1 MSLLP
6 LALVVIAAFIHAT
19 WNLLAKRAAGAGSA
33 FVFASNVITCVAYLP
48 WVGWVLAHGTHVW
61 SLPVAACVVLSGILH
76 LGYSLCLQRGYQ
88 VADLSVVYPIARGT
102 GPLLSSVG
110 AFILL
115 REAPTAQGIVGLLAV
130 VAGIGL
136 ISTQGDLS
144 AFRKPRGMDGVRWG
158 TATGSL
164 IAGYTVVDGY
174 GVKLLGIHPVVL
186 DWFTN
191 FIRFLILAPIVAS
204 NWTQTK
210 ARMKGYWLL
219 AIGVGLLSPLSYI
232 LVLSAIEIG
241 APLSLVAPAREMSM
255 MIGAMFGMLILG
267 ERVTAWRIVG
277 CLILIL
283 GVVLLGSAGSGEAAH
298 LPGMERSGTLRLL
311 AD

>member
-6 LALVVIAAFIHAT
+6 LSLVILAAFIHAT
-19 WNLLAKRAAGAGSA
+19 WNLLAKRAAAAGPA

-48 WVGWVLAHGTHVW
+48 WVGWVRSHGAHVW
-61 SLPVAACVVLSGILH
+61 SLPVIACVVLSGIFH

-102 GPLLSSVG
+102 GPLLSSIG

-115 REAPTAQGIVGLLAV
+115 RETPSAQGIFGLLTV
-130 VAGIGL
+130 VAGIGF

-144 AFRKPRGMDGVRWG
+144 AFRKPRGQDGVRWG

-186 DWFTN
+186 DWFGN
-191 FIRFLILAPIVAS
+191 LFRFFMLAPIVLS
-204 NWTQTK
+204 NP
-210 ARMKGYWLL
+210 AGAMERMKGHWWL
-219 AIGVGLLSPLSYI
+219 ATGVGLLAPMSYI
-232 LVLSAIEIG
+232 LVLSAIEMG

-255 MIGAMFGMLILG
+255 MVGALFGMLILG
-267 ERVTAWRIVG
+267 ERVNGWRLIG
-277 CLILIL
+277 CAILIL
-283 GVVLLGSAGSGEAAH
+283 GVLLLGAA
-298 LPGMERSGTLRLL
+298 
-311 AD
+311 

>member
-6 LALVVIAAFIHAT
+6 LTLVILAAFIHAT
-19 WNLLAKRAAGAGSA
+19 WNLLAKRASAAGPA
-33 FVFASNVITCVAYLP
+33 FVFAYNVVACVAYLP
-48 WVGWVLAHGTHVW
+48 WVGWVLVHHAQVW
-61 SLPVAACVVLSGILH
+61 SWPVAGCLVLSALIH
-76 LGYSLCLQRGYQ
+76 LAYSLCLQRGYQ

-102 GPLLSSVG
+102 GPLLSSIG

-115 REAPTAQGIVGLLAV
+115 RETPSAQGILGLLAV
-130 VAGIGL
+130 VAGIGF

-144 AFRKPRGMDGVRWG
+144 AFRKPRGLDGVRWG

-191 FIRFLILAPIVAS
+191 FIRFCILAPIVMS
-204 NWTQTK
+204 NWAQAK

-219 AIGVGLLSPLSYI
+219 AAGVGLLSPLSYI
-232 LVLSAIEIG
+232 LVLSAIEMG

-255 MIGAMFGMLILG
+255 MVGAMFGMLILG
-267 ERVTAWRIVG
+267 ERVTEWRIVG
-277 CLILIL
+277 CLILIF
-283 GVVLLGSAGSGEAAH
+283 GVVLLGSA
-298 LPGMERSGTLRLL
+298 RT
-311 AD
+311 

>member
-6 LALVVIAAFIHAT
+6 FLLVVLAAFIHAT
-19 WNLLAKRAAGAGSA
+19 WNLLAKRASAAGPA
-33 FVFASNVITCVAYLP
+33 FVFAYNVVACVAYLP
-48 WVGWVLAHGTHVW
+48 WVGWVLVHHAQVW
-61 SLPVAACVVLSGILH
+61 SWPVAGCLVLSALIH
-76 LGYSLCLQRGYQ
+76 LAYSLCLQRGYQ

-102 GPLLSSVG
+102 GPLLSSIG

-115 REAPTAQGIVGLLAV
+115 RETPSAQGILGLLAV
-130 VAGIGL
+130 VTGIGF

-144 AFRKPRGMDGVRWG
+144 AFRKPRGLDGVRWG

-191 FIRFLILAPIVAS
+191 FIRFCILAPIVMS
-204 NWTQTK
+204 NWAQAK

-219 AIGVGLLSPLSYI
+219 AAGVGLLSPLSYI
-232 LVLSAIEIG
+232 LVLSAIEMG

-255 MIGAMFGMLILG
+255 MVGAMFGMLILG

-283 GVVLLGSAGSGEAAH
+283 GVVLLGSASGS
-298 LPGMERSGTLRLL
+298 S
-311 AD
+311 